1 MFYIPNTVIPDH
13 QQTNITLHE
22 QQEIQ
27 SMAYTM
33 LWTQSQMNH
42 WLYRGSMTSS
52 KQTYILYSAWYPL
65 QSHQKK
71 SRKQYGVLRGQWT
84 IDDCLHD
91 DSLSILSQI
100 FLIFPSI
107 SSPLDAVFFG
117 GIIDPWIHKG
127 PITVVFQSLY
137 SYTVMQRQQTISKA
151 SYMDCLAAQPSA
163 FGSPCCRQED
173 AY

>member
-107 SSPLDAVFFG
+107 SSPLDAVLFG
-117 GIIDPWIHKG
+117 GIIDPWIEKG
-127 PITVVFQSLY
+127 ITIAVISIYVFLSCDAEATDNIQRSNIEIVISQS
-137 SYTVMQRQQTISKA
+137 
-151 SYMDCLAAQPSA
+151 
-163 FGSPCCRQED
+163 
-173 AY
+173 